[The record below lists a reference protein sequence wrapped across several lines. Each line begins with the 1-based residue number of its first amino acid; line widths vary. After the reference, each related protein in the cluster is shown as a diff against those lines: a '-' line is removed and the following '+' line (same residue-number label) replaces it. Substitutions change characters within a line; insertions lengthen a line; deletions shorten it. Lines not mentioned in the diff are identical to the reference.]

1 MFVEK
6 GGCRAANLRG
16 HLGAHVAMLRFHL
29 VMGLM
34 PPESDHIERDKWM
47 YLNKSL
53 CPATAGR
60 RHRRSTL
67 QILVLAVVG
76 LLAGCGSVTPEERMK
91 AAEAFLAEG
100 RVQAGIIELK
110 NLLKAN
116 PEHLEGRR
124 LLGETYQAVRDYP
137 SALKEL
143 GRALAQQPSDVSLE
157 SDLLRIRTLTGDA
170 EAVLDELQ
178 ARDLDDA
185 LLILRRGEAA
195 LSLGRVDVARTD
207 FDNVV
212 NSPAARA
219 DAMAGLAQ
227 IAWQDEDVTKAKRLL
242 SEVTATYPKHLD
254 AWLALG
260 ELALAREEFELARRC
275 FTASSELVGGRD
287 LGQLG
292 LARTALLEG
301 DVEGAWSQLTAMNDS
316 AGKLPVV
323 RYMRGLVAFERGE
336 LAAAES
342 DLQAVMKANPSHL
355 PAMILMG
362 AIKYRQGHPAVATDY
377 LKRAYVQDGTN
388 ESVVKMLADL
398 RLQQGDESAALA
410 LLEPISHQAR
420 DPQLVALH
428 GSILERLDRPAEAIA
443 LYERAVAVAP
453 DAAELRSKLAI
464 SLLASGQVERA
475 SAELS
480 TAVSLDDSLVDS
492 EQLLVL
498 VRLRQGDADGAEAIV
513 NDMLTRSGDSAPAYY
528 LLALA
533 KAAQKDTAVSEWA
546 LKRSISL
553 DPAYTPTLRALIA
566 KAGDDRALQRQLF
579 DGALAAEEHH
589 LDALLGLARFDFDEG
604 RPARAEEKLKLAS
617 LSHTSS
623 IRPRIALGRYY
634 FAQGRRDE
642 ARVYADEAERLSALD
657 PDVLLLI
664 ATLQL
669 ADNDRLAARET
680 ALKLGRGLETAQ
692 VDDRFRLQ
700 ASRLLTQAKLN
711 DLALTNLLMLRDSM
725 PSIANS
731 ARADLARIYTR
742 TGQYSLARAEIDL
755 LNTSQSVPEELI
767 STLLAD
773 WHLSQN
779 QVDEA
784 RALLKPLVAAGERD
798 AVLKLAMIERRAG
811 NESSASKLLRVWLAN
826 HPADSGA
833 RMMLASSELAVGNT
847 AEAARHYE
855 AVLDTGRESV
865 VALNNLAWLY
875 LDADDSRAIIMARRA
890 YRAERDNPN
899 VIDTL
904 GWVYLETGDIEA
916 ALEHLRRA
924 SSLAPTNPTVL
935 YHLGVALQR
944 KGEADAAREALR
956 GALALSD
963 FGERQDAEAAL
974 ATLGG

>member
-1 MFVEK
+1 
-6 GGCRAANLRG
+6 
-16 HLGAHVAMLRFHL
+16 
-29 VMGLM
+29 M
-34 PPESDHIERDKWM
+34 PDHIDRDKWM
-47 YLNKSL
+47 YLNQSYRL
-53 CPATAGR
+53 LPA
-60 RHRRSTL
+60 RSWRSRL
-67 QILVLAVVG
+67 LLKMAVLALVG
-76 LLAGCGSVTPEERMK
+76 LLSACGSVTPEERMQ
-91 AAEAFLAEG
+91 AAQAFLAEG

-124 LLGETYQAVRDYP
+124 LLGETYKAVRDYP

-143 GRALAQQPSDVSLE
+143 GRALAQQPTDVALE

-170 EAVLDELQ
+170 EAVFDELQ
-178 ARDLDDA
+178 TRELGNV

-195 LSLGRVDVARTD
+195 LSLGRLDVARTD
-207 FDNVV
+207 FNNVV
-212 NSPAARA
+212 KAPAARA

-227 IAWQDEDVTKAKRLL
+227 LAWKDQDITSAKRLL
-242 SEVTATYPKHLD
+242 TEVTSTYPDHLD

-260 ELALAREEFELARRC
+260 ELALAGEEFELASRS
-275 FTASSELVGGRD
+275 FSASSELVGGRD

-292 LARTALLEG
+292 LARTALLQGDIEG
-301 DVEGAWSQLTAMNDS
+301 SWSQLTAMNDS

-336 LAAAES
+336 LAEAES
-342 DLQAVMKANPSHL
+342 DLLAVMQSNPNHL

-377 LKRAYVQDGTN
+377 LKRAYVQDATN

-410 LLEPISHQAR
+410 LLEPISGQAR

-428 GSILERLDRPAEAIA
+428 GSILERLGRPAEAIA

-453 DAAELRSKLAI
+453 DAADLRSKLAI

-498 VRLRQGDADGAEAIV
+498 VRLRQGDAEGAEAVV
-513 NDMLTRSGDSAPAYY
+513 NDMLTRSGDSASAYY

-533 KAAQKDTAVSEWA
+533 KAAQQDSAVSDWA
-546 LKRSISL
+546 LERSISL
-553 DPAYTPTLRALIA
+553 DPAYTPTLRALVE
-566 KAGDDRALQRQLF
+566 KAGTDRVIHKKLYS
-579 DGALAAEEHH
+579 DALAAEEHH

-604 RPARAEEKLKLAS
+604 RPVRAEEKLKLAS
-617 LSHTSS
+617 LTHTSE

-634 FAQGRRDE
+634 MAQGRRDE
-642 ARVYADEAERLSALD
+642 AHVYANEAEQLSELD
-657 PDVLLLI
+657 PDVLLLQ

-669 ADNDRLAARET
+669 AENDQLAARDT
-680 ALKLGRGLETAQ
+680 AAKLGRGLASAP

-700 ASRLLTQAKLN
+700 AARLLTQTKLN
-711 DLALTNLLMLRDSM
+711 DLALINLLKLRDSE
-725 PSIANS
+725 PVIAES
-731 ARADLARIYTR
+731 AQADLARIYTR
-742 TGQYSLARAEIDL
+742 TGEFTLAKAEIDRL
-755 LNTSQSVPEELI
+755 KSGRSASVELI
-767 STLLAD
+767 NTLLAD
-773 WHLSQN
+773 WHLRQN
-779 QVDEA
+779 QIDEA
-784 RALLKPLVAAGERD
+784 RAALRPLVASGARD
-798 AVLKLAMIERRAG
+798 SILKLSMIERRTG
-811 NESSASKLLRVWLAN
+811 NEAAAQNQLRSWLADN
-826 HPADSGA
+826 NEDFGA
-833 RMMLASSELAVGNT
+833 RMMLASSQLASGNT
-847 AEAARHYE
+847 IRATRNYE
-855 AVLDTGRESV
+855 IVLESGRESV

-890 YRAERDNPN
+890 YRAQRDNPN

-904 GWVYLETGDIEA
+904 GWVYLETGDVEA
-916 ALEHLRRA
+916 GLEHLQRA
-924 SSLAPTNPTVL
+924 SNLAPDNPTVL

-956 GALALSD
+956 GALAMRD